1 MDHNPER
8 TESKKEANRLIQ
20 EKSPYLLQHAHNPVD
35 WFPWCEEAFEKAR
48 KENKPVFLSIGY
60 STCHWCHVMEKES
73 FEDAEVAA
81 LMNDVFVSIKVD
93 REERPDLDHIYMT
106 VCQVMTGSGG
116 WPLTIIMTPEKRP
129 FFAATYIPKGSRFGR
144 TGMMDLIPRIEQVWK
159 SRHEEVL
166 ESASRITQSLL
177 SLEKEDRAE
186 DLDRSILERAFGELL
201 KRFDK
206 TYGGFSNAPKFPT
219 SHNFSFLLRYW
230 KRTGDREALKMVE
243 KTLQEMRWGGIFDQ
257 VGLGFH
263 RYSTDREWLV
273 PHFEKMLYDQAML
286 AIAYLEAYQATAKE
300 LYANTA
306 REIFTYVLR
315 DMRSPE
321 GAFYSAED
329 ADSEGV
335 EGKFYL
341 WTEEEIRQ
349 LLSPEDADFI
359 IQAFQVKKNG
369 NFREEGTGKSAGA
382 NILYTG
388 KSFSEIASEVGLQD
402 LERRIDLARQ
412 ILFEAREKRIHPHK
426 DDKVLTDWNGL
437 MVAALAIGAQVLGEH
452 DYARAAA
459 GAARFILQEM
469 RTPEGRLLHRYRE
482 GDAFIAASV
491 DDYAFFIWALIELY
505 EATFDADHLK
515 TVTTLSKDMIEH
527 YWDYDRGGFY
537 FVPDDGERLLVRKKE
552 IYDGAIPS
560 GNGVAMANFLRLA
573 RMTGRVEYEEIA
585 AGIMKTF
592 SGQIKGYPSGYTQFL
607 CSLDFALG
615 PSYEVVVAGPSG
627 SPETDKMLTALRSR
641 FIPNRVVL
649 FRPSD
654 EDSSGIDS
662 VAEFVRAHKPLDG
675 KPAAYVCLG
684 HSCKS
689 PTTDIKEMLAFL
701 GSQD

>member
-1 MDHNPER
+1 MDR
-8 TESKKEANRLIQ
+8 FAVSKKSKGKANRLIQ
-20 EKSPYLLQHAHNPVD
+20 EKSPYLLQHAYNPVD
-35 WFPWCEEAFEKAR
+35 WYPWREEVFEKAR
-48 KENKPVFLSIGY
+48 REDKPIFLSIGY

-73 FEDAEVAA
+73 FEDGEVAG

-93 REERPDLDHIYMT
+93 REERPDLDHIYMA
-106 VCQVMTGSGG
+106 VCQMMTGSGG
-116 WPLTIIMTPEKRP
+116 WPLTIIMTPEKQP

-166 ESASRITQSLL
+166 ESASRITQSLH
-177 SLEKEDRAE
+177 SLEKEDLAE
-186 DLDRSILERAFGELL
+186 ELDRPVLDQAFGELL

-219 SHNFSFLLRYW
+219 PHNFSFMLRYW
-230 KRTGDREALKMVE
+230 KRTANEEALKMVE

-257 VGLGFH
+257 VGFGFH

-286 AIAYLEAYQATAKE
+286 AMAYLEAYQATGKE

-315 DMRSPE
+315 DMRSPQ

-349 LLSPEDADFI
+349 LLSAEDADLMI
-359 IQAFQVKKNG
+359 RAFQVKKNG
-369 NFREEGTGKSAGA
+369 NFREEGTGKSTGA

-388 KSFSEIASEVGLQD
+388 KSSSEIASELGIQD
-402 LERRIDLARQ
+402 LEKRIDLARQ
-412 ILFEAREKRIHPHK
+412 KLFEARRKRIHPHK
-426 DDKVLTDWNGL
+426 DDKILTDWNGL
-437 MVAALAIGAQVLGEH
+437 MVGALAKGAQVLGEEH
-452 DYARAAA
+452 YASAAA
-459 GAARFILQEM
+459 EAVHFILNEM

-482 GDAFIAASV
+482 GDADIPASA
-491 DDYAFFIWALIELY
+491 DDYAFFIWGLMELY
-505 EATFDADHLK
+505 TATFDADHLE
-515 TVTTLSKDMIEH
+515 TAMALSKDMFDH
-527 YWDYDRGGFY
+527 YWDHDRGGFY
-537 FVPDDGERLLVRKKE
+537 FAPDDGERLIVRKKE
-552 IYDGAIPS
+552 VYDGAIPS
-560 GNGVAMANFLRLA
+560 GNAVAMGNFLRLA
-573 RMTGRVEYEEIA
+573 RLTGRAEYEETA
-585 AGIMKTF
+585 AGITKTF
-592 SGQIKGYPSGYTQFL
+592 SGQIKGFPSGYTQFL

-627 SPETDKMLTALRSR
+627 SAETDRMLRALRSR
-641 FIPNRVVL
+641 FIPNQVVL
-649 FRPSD
+649 FRPSNR
-654 EDSSGIDS
+654 DSAGIDA
-662 VAEFVRAHKPLDG
+662 VAEFIRDHKPLDG

-689 PTTDIKEMLAFL
+689 PTTDVEEMLAFL
-701 GSQD
+701 ESQD